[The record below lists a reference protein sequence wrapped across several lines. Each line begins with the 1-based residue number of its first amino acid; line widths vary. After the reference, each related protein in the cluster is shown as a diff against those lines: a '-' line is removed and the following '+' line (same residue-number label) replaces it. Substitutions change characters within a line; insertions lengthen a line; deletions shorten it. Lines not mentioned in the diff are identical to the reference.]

1 VEGTVGI
8 ITVVF
13 IVAILP
19 LVIILHY
26 VTKWKSTKGLSI
38 EEQQMLEDLWE
49 GSERMNSRLNALETI
64 LDERSAGWRN
74 QDR

>member
-1 VEGTVGI
+1 MDGIVGI
-8 ITVVF
+8 ITIVF
-13 IVAILP
+13 MLAILP
-19 LVIILHY
+19 LTIILHY

-49 GSERMNSRLNALETI
+49 GSERINRRLDALETI

-74 QDR
+74 QD